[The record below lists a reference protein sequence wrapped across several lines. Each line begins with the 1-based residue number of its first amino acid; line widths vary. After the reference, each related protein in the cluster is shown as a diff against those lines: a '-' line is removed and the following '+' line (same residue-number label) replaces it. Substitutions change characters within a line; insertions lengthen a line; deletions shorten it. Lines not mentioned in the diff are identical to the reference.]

1 MRHVTTDMVW
11 WSESSRLD
19 FLWAPPPLPLSL
31 TELCTVEGLLGDR
44 FGLASQGRKS
54 KTVSQVV

>member
-19 FLWAPPPLPLSL
+19 FLWAPPLCHCHLQSSAQWRAFWGTDSVWLPKEEKVRL
-31 TELCTVEGLLGDR
+31 
-44 FGLASQGRKS
+44 
-54 KTVSQVV
+54 

>member
-19 FLWAPPPLPLSL
+19 FPWPLPSAVVTYRTLHS
-31 TELCTVEGLLGDR
+31 GGPSGGQIW
-44 FGLASQGRKS
+44 FGFPRK
-54 KTVSQVV
+54 KK